1 MDQGSIQR
9 TIKPIYLSIFMG
21 LAVFSACKDRG
32 EGPKSPDTNPVVSE
46 GPSQPASSDAS
57 GQKTENPEIPG
68 ANPPEPTP
76 GSNTLPDKFM
86 SGLTE
91 CQKQG
96 RYFDLQVASC
106 TETLLADF
114 PCDLTVLLSEG
125 SAVLNAGQK
134 QLLKEYVDKNLQ
146 GFSLYACTVQESKPA
161 LHFYKVEADKIRAH
175 NVKIASP

>member
-1 MDQGSIQR
+1 MDQGHNQS
-9 TIKPIYLSIFMG
+9 TIRPIFVSLFIS
-21 LAVFSACKDRG
+21 LAFTAACKDRG
-32 EGPKSPDTNPVVSE
+32 EGPKSPESNPVITE
-46 GPSQPASSDAS
+46 GPAQPVSGDAS
-57 GQKTENPEIPG
+57 GQKTEQPNIPG
-68 ANPPEPTP
+68 AKAPGTESGGNALPE
-76 GSNTLPDKFM
+76 KFM
-86 SGLTE
+86 TGLTE

-106 TETLLADF
+106 TETPLAEF

-134 QLLKEYVDKNLQ
+134 QLLKDYVEKNLQ
-146 GFSLYACTVQESKPA
+146 GFSLYACTVEESKPA

>member
-1 MDQGSIQR
+1 MVQGNTNR
-9 TIKPIYLSIFMG
+9 TIRPIFLSLFIG
-21 LAVFSACKDRG
+21 LAALTGCKDRG
-32 EGPKSPDTNPVVSE
+32 EGPKSPESNPNVTE
-46 GPSQPASSDAS
+46 GLGQPATSDAT
-57 GQKTENPEIPG
+57 GQKSETPDIPG
-68 ANPPEPTP
+68 AMDPAPAP
-76 GSNTLPDKFM
+76 GSNTLPEKFM
-86 SGLTE
+86 TGLTE

-106 TETLLADF
+106 TETPLAEF

-134 QLLKEYVDKNLQ
+134 QLLKDYVEKNLQ
-146 GFSLYACTVQESKPA
+146 GFSLYACTVEESKPA